1 MNGQCDLIFV
11 TFKKMQKIAQ
21 KIKLYSVSG
30 GKKNNFISKPL
41 LNNNNKFIYK
51 N

>member
-1 MNGQCDLIFV
+1 MNGQLAPIFQ

-21 KIKLYSVSG
+21 KIKLYSVSA
-30 GKKNNFISKPL
+30 GKKDNFITKSL

-51 N
+51 K